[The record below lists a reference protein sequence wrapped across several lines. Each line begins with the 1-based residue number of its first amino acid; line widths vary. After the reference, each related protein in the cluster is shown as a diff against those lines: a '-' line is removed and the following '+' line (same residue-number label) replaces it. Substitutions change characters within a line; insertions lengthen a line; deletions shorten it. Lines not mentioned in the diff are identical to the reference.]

1 MKPIN
6 KEDEL
11 FDYLRSTKYPDLVKA
26 RKQMSRWDCYSPDSS
41 HRIELKCRTKHYE
54 TLLIEKKKFDSMLEI
69 CQRHFDIPIY
79 ICSTPMG
86 VFSFNLLG
94 VSPEWEVNS
103 RNPSTSW
110 FDNRSR
116 VEKEVAYL
124 NINDAIIL

>member
-69 CQRHFDIPIY
+69 CRRHFDIPIY